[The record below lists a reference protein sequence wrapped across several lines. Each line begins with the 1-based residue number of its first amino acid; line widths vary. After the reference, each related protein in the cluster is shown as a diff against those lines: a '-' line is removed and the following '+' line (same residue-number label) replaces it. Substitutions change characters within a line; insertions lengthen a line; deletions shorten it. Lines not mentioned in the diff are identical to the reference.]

1 MTDTIRLQGS
11 WWQGHSAKITA
22 SLLLPEQGRS
32 AVFSFD
38 IDTGASHT
46 VICPADAEVLGL
58 DFADLAPPVTLPAV
72 GKGVLVH
79 PTNSVLSFWN
89 DNQVVSYPLLIGV
102 LNPSTSQFPRSLLG
116 RDLLDRMHMLTMPEY
131 SSLVLHAR
139 DPDGVVVWKG

>member
-1 MTDTIRLQGS
+1 MSDTIRLQGS
-11 WWQGHSAKITA
+11 WWQGHPAMITA
-22 SLLLPEQGRS
+22 SVLLPALGRS

-58 DFADLAPPVTLPAV
+58 DYADLAAPVTLPAV

-89 DNQVVSYPLLIGV
+89 ESQVVTYAVLIGV
-102 LNPSTSQFPRSLLG
+102 LNPSTSQIPRSLLG
-116 RDLLDRMHMLTMPEY
+116 RDVLDRMHMLTMPEF
-131 SSLVLHAR
+131 SSMVLHAPE
-139 DPDGVVVWKG
+139 PDGVVVWNG